1 MDPSTDK
8 NQLRRERNRVA
19 VNKYRQTE
27 AGKAAMARYVQKRR
41 ESKRQKDSLTN
52 PTEVKQSASKE

>member
-8 NQLRRERNRVA
+8 KQLRRERNRIA

-27 AGKAAMARYVQKRR
+27 AGKAAMARYIQKRR
-41 ESKRQKDSLTN
+41 ESRLAQRQSGFVNESLT
-52 PTEVKQSASKE
+52 E

>member
-8 NQLRRERNRVA
+8 KQLRRERNRIA

-27 AGKAAMARYVQKRR
+27 AGKAAMARYIQKRR
-41 ESKRQKDSLTN
+41 ESRLAQRQGFVNESTLT
-52 PTEVKQSASKE
+52 E